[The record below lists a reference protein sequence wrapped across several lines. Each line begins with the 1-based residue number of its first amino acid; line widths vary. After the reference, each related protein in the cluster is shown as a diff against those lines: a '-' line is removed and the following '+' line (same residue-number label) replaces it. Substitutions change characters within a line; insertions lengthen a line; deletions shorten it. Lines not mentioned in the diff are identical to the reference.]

1 MAKASAL
8 TFKYAPDQIL
18 DLNEKEKSSF
28 LKTIEEITKTPLD
41 KATFQNAT
49 LRLDLSSAKF
59 GNTVTPV
66 LFLKYISSDAKVRE
80 AADKC
85 ETAVSQMFV
94 DIFVNE
100 SLFKVIK
107 AAGENSKN
115 LSSEQARLQ
124 EEYLSQF
131 RRNGLELPPEKRKI
145 YIEKKKKLVLLESE
159 FNNNLAK
166 EKDFLEV
173 TKKQLEG
180 LSDSY
185 VEGLEK
191 LPNGNYKITL
201 DYPHYYP
208 FMDSAKDASVRKALQ
223 YKFDSRGGEK
233 NKKLLEEAIKLRAE
247 LATLLG
253 YDNHSS
259 FVLERRMA
267 SEPKKVQAFLKDLAS
282 KLKVKGE
289 ENLKELLE
297 EKRKEDPKATKI
309 YSWDWRYYVN
319 QIKKNKYNIDPQ
331 VIKEYFPL
339 EVTLKGMFE
348 IYETLLGVKYI
359 QEPNAE
365 VWNEKV
371 VKYRIERNGNPVA
384 YFYMDLFPRE
394 GKYGHA
400 AAFTLV
406 SGHLKEDGTYEIP
419 VSSIVANFN
428 PGVNGKPALLSH
440 GEVETLFHEFGH
452 IMHQTLTQ
460 ARFASFAGTSVKT
473 DFVEAPSQM
482 LENWVWEREA
492 LQKLSGHYED
502 MTKKLPDDLIEKML
516 KAKLLGVG
524 LNYLRQVAFA
534 TLDLEFHLNDEVNT
548 TEVYAKAM
556 SEILLIPIQEGTM
569 PQASFGHL
577 MGGYDSGY
585 YGYLWAEVYAQDM
598 YTRFEK
604 EGLLNNKTG
613 LDYAKWIL
621 EPGGSQD
628 PYELIKGFLGR
639 EPNSEAFLKSI
650 GL

>member
-1 MAKASAL
+1 MIL
-8 TFKYAPDQIL
+8 TFKYTPDQITQIC
-18 DLNEKEKSSF
+18 DKEKAAF
-28 LKTIEEITKTPLD
+28 LKTIEEITQTPAE

-59 GNTVTPV
+59 GNVVTPV
-66 LFLKYISSDAKVRE
+66 MFLKYISEDAKVRE

-85 ETAVSQMFV
+85 ETSVSQMFV

-100 SLFKVIK
+100 GLFKVIK

-115 LSSEQARLQ
+115 LNAEQARLQ

-131 RRNGLELPPEKRKI
+131 RRNGLELSAEKRKI

-173 TKKQLEG
+173 TKAQLDGVPE
-180 LSDSY
+180 SY
-185 VEGLEK
+185 IEGLEK
-191 LPNGNYKITL
+191 TPQGTYKITL

-208 FMDSAKDASVRKALQ
+208 FMDSAKDSSVRKALQ
-223 YKFDSRGGEK
+223 FKFDSRGGVR
-233 NKKLLEEAIKLRAE
+233 NRTLLEEAIKLRSE
-247 LATLLG
+247 LAILLG
-253 YDNHSS
+253 YQTHSA

-267 SEPKKVQAFLKDLAS
+267 SEPKKVQSFLKDLAA
-282 KLKVKGE
+282 KLKAKGE

-297 EKRKEDPKATKI
+297 EKRKEEGPSATKI

-319 QIKKNKYNIDPQ
+319 QIKKNKYNLDPQ
-331 VIKEYFPL
+331 EIKEYFPL

-359 QEPNAE
+359 KDVNAE

-371 VKYRIERNGNPVA
+371 VKYKIERDGKPVA

-406 SGHLKEDGTYEIP
+406 SGHIKEDGTYEIP

-428 PGVNGKPALLSH
+428 PGVNGKPALLNH

-452 IMHQTLTQ
+452 IMHQTLTK

-482 LENWVWEREA
+482 LENWVWEKEA

-502 MTKKLPDDLIEKML
+502 ASKKLPDDLIEKML

-524 LNYLRQVAFA
+524 LNYLRQIAFA
-534 TLDLEFHLNDEVNT
+534 TLDLEFHLNDVVNT
-548 TEVYAKAM
+548 TEVYARAM

-613 LDYAKWIL
+613 MDYAKWIL

-639 EPNSEAFLKSI
+639 EPNSDAFLKSI